1 MNIESDIVQDVQKQE
16 IDSPI
21 VTLWELQLKDNE
33 YAHFFSGVEEDLS
46 SIQMRDRE
54 DNSIIN
60 TYTPVPVTAEGFEV
74 QTDGPSQRPVI
85 QFANVLSTFGDTL
98 QLSDGTVLTNK
109 DLLGK
114 RLYRRK
120 TLYKYT
126 YGQSGDSPD
135 RVIEYPVQMYFLD
148 RIVDETPEVIMFEL
162 AAGYDLTG
170 IMTPRRVITG
180 NACSWIY
187 TGACDDKL
195 PENRIGGCTWSE
207 YGKISDSSGVLR
219 TVYFNKKDEPVVHI
233 DSVENDYSSGA
244 IVQDR
249 IYRTTFASPDF
260 EKISSTGALVDTG
273 VIYQYWQARRTTNNP
288 GFPNDQN
295 ANWRRV
301 RVYSVYSASTA
312 YSVFTDSEHN
322 AYVTYDRESSVSPD
336 PDTHVRLWKVMA
348 RTQDANAHNATP
360 DHNSYWEL
368 GDQCS
373 KSLNGCA
380 IRFRCQFSDSGTA
393 SPDYKV
399 PSVIKKEGQLPFG
412 GFPGPKVFG

>member
-126 YGQSGDSPD
+126 YGQS
-135 RVIEYPVQMYFLD
+135 
-148 RIVDETPEVIMFEL
+148 
-162 AAGYDLTG
+162 
-170 IMTPRRVITG
+170 
-180 NACSWIY
+180 
-187 TGACDDKL
+187 
-195 PENRIGGCTWSE
+195 
-207 YGKISDSSGVLR
+207 
-219 TVYFNKKDEPVVHI
+219 
-233 DSVENDYSSGA
+233 
-244 IVQDR
+244 
-249 IYRTTFASPDF
+249 
-260 EKISSTGALVDTG
+260 
-273 VIYQYWQARRTTNNP
+273 
-288 GFPNDQN
+288 
-295 ANWRRV
+295 
-301 RVYSVYSASTA
+301 
-312 YSVFTDSEHN
+312 
-322 AYVTYDRESSVSPD
+322 
-336 PDTHVRLWKVMA
+336 
-348 RTQDANAHNATP
+348 
-360 DHNSYWEL
+360 
-368 GDQCS
+368 
-373 KSLNGCA
+373 
-380 IRFRCQFSDSGTA
+380 
-393 SPDYKV
+393 
-399 PSVIKKEGQLPFG
+399 
-412 GFPGPKVFG
+412 